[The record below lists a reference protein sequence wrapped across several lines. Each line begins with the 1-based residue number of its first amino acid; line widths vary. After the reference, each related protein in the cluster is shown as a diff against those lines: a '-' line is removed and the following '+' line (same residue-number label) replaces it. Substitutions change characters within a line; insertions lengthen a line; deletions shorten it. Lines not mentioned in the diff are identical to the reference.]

1 MVFNSNSDH
10 YTCYTS
16 TLHSLLGL
24 SHIRLFLYFSSKRC
38 PCRIKILIV
47 FIFTLDEFQ
56 GLSNI
61 LGFPLTLLPM
71 HFFHWSAGNVNYF
84 CVNENWVKCP
94 FFKTRISIQQGPA
107 LCHAQLL
114 HSGSSPEFTG
124 TRLLRDWNESL
135 ITCEKAC
142 VTPTLRSKR
151 KCRLSAVTGKNLAE
165 IWALML
171 CVPNYHNVPLE
182 RKCECLLWSSHNQV
196 RKVKGGVHNPGS
208 QITVYRRILLLTHFF

>member
-1 MVFNSNSDH
+1 MKHFQSFSNIFMVFNSNSEH

-16 TLHSLLGL
+16 TLHSRLGL

-71 HFFHWSAGNVNYF
+71 HFFHWRAGNVNYF

-94 FFKTRISIQQGPA
+94 FFKNKNFNSAGPMLSCSILAVLPNLQVLGCFVIGTSLWSPVRKHVWHRLWGA
-107 LCHAQLL
+107 RENAGCQL
-114 HSGSSPEFTG
+114 
-124 TRLLRDWNESL
+124 W
-135 ITCEKAC
+135 
-142 VTPTLRSKR
+142 
-151 KCRLSAVTGKNLAE
+151 
-165 IWALML
+165 
-171 CVPNYHNVPLE
+171 LE
-182 RKCECLLWSSHNQV
+182 R
-196 RKVKGGVHNPGS
+196 
-208 QITVYRRILLLTHFF
+208 T